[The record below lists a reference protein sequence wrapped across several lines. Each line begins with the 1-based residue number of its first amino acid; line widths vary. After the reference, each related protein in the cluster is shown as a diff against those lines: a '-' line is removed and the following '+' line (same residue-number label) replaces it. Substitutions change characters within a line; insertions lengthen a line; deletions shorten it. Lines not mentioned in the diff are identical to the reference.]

1 MVGNTTTTSIPCR
14 ESLVSEKLAAC
25 CCAAPVF
32 PGAGALL
39 LASAGLLVAAAVAR
53 VVRFSV
59 ELRLI
64 IRCAVVASECAMPA
78 TYAAESTV
86 CFLKSR
92 LYPKF
97 HSIST
102 DPNVK
107 NTVHPG
113 GGWWWRRGRG
123 GRGRRWRGAGSVASG
138 ARDFAVPPFCNAVQ
152 NHFGDAWLGWM
163 RQGSARPPLAPSYI
177 EVIGVVEHELRIIMK
192 DVV

>member
-53 VVRFSV
+53 VVRFSL

-113 GGWWWRRGRG
+113 GGG
-123 GRGRRWRGAGSVASG
+123 GGGEVEVGGEGGGAGQEALQAAHVTLPYRHFATQSKIISVT
-138 ARDFAVPPFCNAVQ
+138 P
-152 NHFGDAWLGWM
+152 GWAGCD
-163 RQGSARPPLAPSYI
+163 RVLHDHPLRHPTLRSSAL
-177 EVIGVVEHELRIIMK
+177 
-192 DVV
+192 